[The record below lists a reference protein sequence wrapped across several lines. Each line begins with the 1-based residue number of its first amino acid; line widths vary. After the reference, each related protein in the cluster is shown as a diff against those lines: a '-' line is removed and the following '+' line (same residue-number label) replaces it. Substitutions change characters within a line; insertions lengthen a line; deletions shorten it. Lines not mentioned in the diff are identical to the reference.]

1 MDIPKQGDVI
11 DGYAYLGGDPV
22 KMESWKR
29 ADAAPAPVAAS
40 GAPRAGQEVDG
51 HVFLGGDPSKPESW
65 KALENYAA
73 SEVPSQALAHLLP
86 SAKKEVGNMI
96 EGVSHM
102 VQHPVDTASTFG
114 RLALTANPLSPI
126 LNSVIPYLPEE
137 MQAKVK
143 PALEWINEPKNQM
156 MQEYAQKY
164 GGWENFKR
172 TVAENPVSFLMDLTT
187 PFTGGAGTATKATTL
202 PGKVAG
208 AVDKVGRFAAKASDP
223 VSAVGAVL
231 KRGVEPAV
239 TGVIGKTTGVGEG
252 ALRDAAKFGYA
263 GGKQAEDLTT
273 AMRHGVPLEDL
284 VSDATQG
291 MKNIKAKG
299 MADYNARRNDPTHG
313 WAKDPTTLNFAPIE
327 QKWHD
332 VLDSMK
338 SNAGTRT
345 VGDVEWNKMQEIG
358 EVINKWKFNPL
369 EHTADGFDALKKRIR
384 AIYPDG
390 VQPQVQRAVTAMANS
405 VSGEITKQAPG
416 YATAMKNYSK
426 MSDSVW
432 EMEKAFNLGDKS
444 SLYSAMSKLQTTMRN
459 DAASQQG
466 ARTQLLKRLEDEGN
480 VSLRPRLAG
489 GALEATM
496 PRGIAGAVTGAG
508 LGGASGLTA
517 AAMMANPWALVAAVP
532 GLLASSPRLMG
543 ELYYGAGKAA
553 GAPGRLVD
561 KLPSQISKPIKEVG
575 RGAFSPMA
583 RQVYRIEGDSLP
595 AEEERARGGYL
606 RMRGR

>member
-1 MDIPKQGDVI
+1 MPPLTVEGLDLPVEIAGSTPTPEEHAFIMQLLASRSAASAPTPSAPKALKE
-11 DGYAYLGGDPV
+11 Y
-22 KMESWKR
+22 
-29 ADAAPAPVAAS
+29 DAADVPLTALSNAPASFLTEAKNIVEGAA
-40 GAPRAGQEVDG
+40 
-51 HVFLGGDPSKPESW
+51 
-65 KALENYAA
+65 
-73 SEVPSQALAHLLP
+73 
-86 SAKKEVGNMI
+86 
-96 EGVSHM
+96 HM
-102 VQHPVDTASTFG
+102 VQHPVDTASSLG

-126 LNSVIPYLPEE
+126 LNSVVPYLPEE

-143 PALEWINEPKNQM
+143 PALDWINEPKNQM
-156 MQEYAQKY
+156 LQEHAEKY

-172 TVAENPVSFLMDLTT
+172 TVAENPFSFLMDLTT
-187 PFTGGAGTATKATTL
+187 PFTGPAGTAVKTTKV
-202 PGKVAG
+202 GKVG
-208 AVDKVGRFAAKASDP
+208 KVLATASDP
-223 VSAVGAVL
+223 IGATTTVI
-231 KRGVEPAV
+231 KRGVEPAI

-252 ALRDAAKFGYA
+252 ALRDAAKAGYV

-426 MSDSVW
+426 MSESVW

-489 GALEATM
+489 GALESTM

-543 ELYYGAGKAA
+543 ELYYYAGKAA

-583 RQVYRIEGDSLP
+583 RQVYRMEGDSLP
-595 AEEERARGGYL
+595 PEEQRARGGYL
-606 RMRGR
+606 RSRGH